1 MRTLL
6 ILLMIYCFAF
16 FSVSANADNTF
27 PAQPQMLKVSS
38 SLLTEP
44 ADFKVTLPASYQS
57 KADKRYVVLV
67 DLHPRSHGY
76 LAGME
81 DWMSHNGGLPWLETI
96 IVTAPDGHAGLGELK
111 TLAIKQQENLQFLD
125 FMEQDLLP
133 AIDKQYRTNGFRI
146 LNGFTGNATFS
157 LYTLLNRPSLFNAYI
172 AASPVLDDNYAFV
185 MADAAK
191 KLAGMKGKP
200 RFLFMST
207 SDSDFEQNQLADFA
221 KLEAIIKANATDS
234 LDYRIKRFDGTYY
247 MTQPILATVYGIEA
261 IFNDVH
267 QVLKP
272 DSTISRQGVAAILAH
287 YKTLSNDKYGFDV
300 PAIDS
305 LIALASSCETTD
317 PAKAIDIYL
326 QTLKAIPT
334 AFEASHALASVYA
347 SQGQR
352 TEAIK
357 YEKQALELTDH
368 PFFQDKYRKQLAE
381 YQADK

>member
-6 ILLMIYCFAF
+6 ILLVIYSFAF
-16 FSVSANADNTF
+16 VNVSANADDTL
-27 PAQPQMLKVSS
+27 PAQPQMLKISS

-57 KADKRYVVLV
+57 KPDKRYVVLL
-67 DLHPRSHGY
+67 DLHPRSHGF

-81 DWMSHNGGLPWLETI
+81 DWMSHNGGWPWQETI

-111 TLAIKQQENLQFLD
+111 TLAIKQQENQQFLD
-125 FMEQDLLP
+125 FMERDLLP

-234 LDYRIKRFDGTYY
+234 LDYRIKHFDGTYY
-247 MTQPILATVYGIEA
+247 MTQPVLATAYGIEA

-272 DSTISRQGVAAILAH
+272 DSTISLQGAAAILAH
-287 YKTLSNDKYGFDV
+287 YKTLSDDKYGFDV
-300 PAIDS
+300 PATDS
-305 LIALASSCETTD
+305 LIALARSFEATD
-317 PAKAIDIYL
+317 PDKAIDIYQ

-347 SQGQR
+347 SQGQLAK
-352 TEAIK
+352 AIK

-368 PFFQDKYRKQLAE
+368 PFFKNKYSKQLAE
-381 YQADK
+381 YQANQ

>member
-6 ILLMIYCFAF
+6 ILLVIYSFAF
-16 FSVSANADNTF
+16 FNVSANANDTF
-27 PAQPQMLKVSS
+27 PAQPLMLKVSS

-57 KADKRYVVLV
+57 NTDKRYVVLV

-81 DWMSHNGGLPWLETI
+81 DWMSHNGGWPWLETI

-111 TLAIKQQENLQFLD
+111 TLAIKQQENQQFLD

-247 MTQPILATVYGIEA
+247 MTQPILATAYGIEA
-261 IFNDVH
+261 IFSDVH

-305 LIALASSCETTD
+305 LIALARSFETTD

>member
-6 ILLMIYCFAF
+6 ILLVIYSFAF
-16 FSVSANADNTF
+16 FNVSANADDTF
-27 PAQPQMLKVSS
+27 PAQPLMLKVSS

-57 KADKRYVVLV
+57 NTDKRYVVLV
-67 DLHPRSHGY
+67 DLHPRSHDY

-81 DWMSHNGGLPWLETI
+81 DWMSHNGGWPWLETI

-111 TLAIKQQENLQFLD
+111 SLAIKQQENQQFLD

-191 KLAGMKGKP
+191 KLAGMKGKQ

-221 KLEAIIKANATDS
+221 KLEAIIKANATNL

-247 MTQPILATVYGIEA
+247 MTQPILATAYGIEA

-272 DSTISRQGVAAILAH
+272 DSAISRQGVAAILAH

-305 LIALASSCETTD
+305 LIALASSVETTD
-317 PAKAIDIYL
+317 PTKAIDIYQ

-347 SQGQR
+347 SQGQLV
-352 TEAIK
+352 EAIK

-368 PFFQDKYRKQLAE
+368 PFFQDKYSKQLAE
-381 YQADK
+381 FQAKH

>member
-6 ILLMIYCFAF
+6 ILLVIYCFAF

-81 DWMSHNGGLPWLETI
+81 DWMSHNGGWPWLETI
-96 IVTAPDGHAGLGELK
+96 IVTAPDDHAGLGELK
-111 TLAIKQQENLQFLD
+111 TLAIKQQENQQFLD
-125 FMEQDLLP
+125 FMEQDLLL

-191 KLAGMKGKP
+191 KFAGMKGKP

-247 MTQPILATVYGIEA
+247 MTQPILATAYGIEA

-305 LIALASSCETTD
+305 LIALASSFETTD

>member
-6 ILLMIYCFAF
+6 ILLVIYCFAF

-81 DWMSHNGGLPWLETI
+81 DWMSHNGGWPWLETI

-111 TLAIKQQENLQFLD
+111 TLAIKQQENQQFLD

-247 MTQPILATVYGIEA
+247 MTQPILATAYGIEA

-272 DSTISRQGVAAILAH
+272 DSTISCQGVAAILAH

-305 LIALASSCETTD
+305 LIALARSFETTD
-317 PAKAIDIYL
+317 PAKAIDIYQ